1 LVYAGGVREYIEAA
15 RDYQAAQPHR
25 QQLAGTRASEA
36 SVRTDLELARQDN
49 RTLRA
54 EIARLTQALREQLGQ
69 QLDHQN
75 TTDLRTRI
83 EELLE
88 ANRELHNANAELADD
103 TQRLQSQLTEAQD
116 DLIAVRASLRQM
128 IRDTTDHM
136 EPT

>member
-1 LVYAGGVREYIEAA
+1 M
-15 RDYQAAQPHR
+15 
-25 QQLAGTRASEA
+25 
-36 SVRTDLELARQDN
+36 RTDLELTRQDN
-49 RTLRA
+49 RNLRA

-88 ANRELHNANAELADD
+88 TNRELHNANAELAEDN
-103 TQRLQSQLTEAQD
+103 QRLQSQLTEAQD

-128 IRDTTDHM
+128 IRDTTDQM
-136 EPT
+136 EPP

>member
-1 LVYAGGVREYIEAA
+1 VREYIEAA
-15 RDYQAAQPHR
+15 RTYQAAQPHR

-36 SVRTDLELARQDN
+36 SLRTDLELARQDN
-49 RTLRA
+49 RVLRA

-75 TTDLRTRI
+75 TTALRTRI
-83 EELLE
+83 DELLE

-103 TQRLQSQLTEAQD
+103 NHKLQAQLAEAQD

-128 IRDTTDHM
+128 IRDTTDQM
-136 EPT
+136 ETT